1 MGVDDL
7 SKQITEYQMR
17 VESVLNGM
25 DTVMT
30 SLDNR
35 LKRLE
40 QASVAGRIG
49 HAYEAEQAVRID
61 QLERQV
67 ALLTA
72 ALHDLIAELDHD

>member
-25 DTVMT
+25 DVVLT

-35 LKRLE
+35 LKKLE
-40 QASVAGRIG
+40 QVSPSDRTGHTYEDKQAERIG
-49 HAYEAEQAVRID
+49 
-61 QLERQV
+61 QLERQM

-72 ALHDLIAELDHD
+72 ALHDLISELDHD

>member
-40 QASVAGRIG
+40 QASAAGRIG
-49 HAYEAEQAVRID
+49 HAYEAVKWTPPS
-61 QLERQV
+61 RQKNIEFK
-67 ALLTA
+67 L
-72 ALHDLIAELDHD
+72 